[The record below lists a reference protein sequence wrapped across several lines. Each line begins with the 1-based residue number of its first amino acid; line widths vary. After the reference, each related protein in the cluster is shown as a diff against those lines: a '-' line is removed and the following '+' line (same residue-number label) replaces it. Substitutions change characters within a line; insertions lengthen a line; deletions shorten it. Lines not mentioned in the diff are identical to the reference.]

1 MPEELVSRQSS
12 VAGGSVD
19 VADALASIAEELGT
33 DRLDVCGQRLCEL
46 RAWELAAEAGPE
58 ILAGES
64 ESDLVSR
71 VVAELGP
78 LVERVNELSRRPR
91 SALWRGAGDRVAQ
104 ALVLAGEERGDAE
117 RGRRA
122 ARRAL
127 SVPGPLAG
135 RLRIERLVVDG
146 EVELLQVRNGC
157 CLWHRV
163 PGEPKCSSCPLL
175 DPGERVAR
183 LVAEREESG

>member
-1 MPEELVSRQSS
+1 MIDETEHELVDWLS
-12 VAGGSVD
+12 
-19 VADALASIAEELGT
+19 
-33 DRLDVCGQRLCEL
+33 
-46 RAWELAAEAGPE
+46 
-58 ILAGES
+58 
-64 ESDLVSR
+64 
-71 VVAELGP
+71 AELEP
-78 LVERVNELSRRPR
+78 MIEVVNEISRRPG
-91 SALWRGAGDRVAQ
+91 SALWRGASDRVAQ
-104 ALVLAGEERGDAE
+104 ALVLAGEESGDAE

-157 CLWHRV
+157 CLWHRI

-175 DPGERVAR
+175 DPCERGAR
-183 LVAEREESG
+183 LLAEREDSG

>member
-1 MPEELVSRQSS
+1 MTEALAPSRSEI
-12 VAGGSVD
+12 V
-19 VADALASIAEELGT
+19 DALTATAEELGT

-46 RAWELAAEAGPE
+46 RAWELAAEAAPSVLSG
-58 ILAGES
+58 GNES
-64 ESDLVSR
+64 ELVTT
-71 VVAELGP
+71 VVAELQP

-104 ALVLAGEERGDAE
+104 ALILAGEEAGE
-117 RGRRA
+117 PKRGRRA
-122 ARRAL
+122 AGRAL

-135 RLRIERLVVDG
+135 LLRIERLVVEG
-146 EVELLQVRNGC
+146 QLELLHVRNGC

-175 DPGERVAR
+175 DPAERGPR
-183 LVAEREESG
+183 LVAERKMSG

>member
-117 RGRRA
+117 
-122 ARRAL
+122 
-127 SVPGPLAG
+127 
-135 RLRIERLVVDG
+135 
-146 EVELLQVRNGC
+146 VELLQVRNGC